1 VDEFGGTSG
10 IVTMEDVIEE
20 IFGDIE
26 DEYDIEEETEIKL
39 TDNSYIFSAR
49 LEVEY
54 LNEKYKLSIPL
65 NDEYETLAGFI
76 IYQHQSIPVLNEKIH
91 VSPYLFTILKG
102 SGSRLDEVKIEID
115 E

>member
-1 VDEFGGTSG
+1 
-10 IVTMEDVIEE
+10 
-20 IFGDIE
+20 
-26 DEYDIEEETEIKL
+26 L

-76 IYQHQSIPVLNEKIH
+76 IYQHQSIPVLNEKIR